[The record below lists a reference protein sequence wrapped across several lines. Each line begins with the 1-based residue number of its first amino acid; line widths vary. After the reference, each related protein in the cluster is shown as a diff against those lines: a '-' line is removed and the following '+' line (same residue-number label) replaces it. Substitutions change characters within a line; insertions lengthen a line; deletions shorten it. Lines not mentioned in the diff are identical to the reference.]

1 MLDNDTLEAG
11 LGADVIEEGNAP
23 EGEDQ
28 GEDESLEI
36 VIEGDEPEA
45 APEDQDD
52 DIEAELGDRGKRALQ
67 AARKAAKDAAA
78 KARAAEAEL
87 AAERALKAAPA
98 HDEPLPE
105 KPTIE
110 GCNYNTDVYDEKLRE
125 YFAAEQKDKAK
136 KEARIAEAQAETED
150 YQKRLG
156 NYVTAKQ
163 SMRVPDFDTA
173 EAMVRSKLTQVQQ
186 SIIIRNSENPA
197 NMILA
202 LGRSKKALDDLAAI
216 KDADRFA
223 FALAK
228 TEGKITVTQKSPP
241 PPESKLR
248 GGIGAGGGASLASQL
263 AAAEKEADRTGDRTR
278 VVQIKREIKAAGVK
292 A

>member
-28 GEDESLEI
+28 GDDESLEI

-98 HDEPLPE
+98 QDEPLPE

-125 YFAAEQKDKAK
+125 YFAAEQKVKDKRQAL
-136 KEARIAEAQAETED
+136 IAEEVAKTED

-156 NYVTAKQ
+156 NYISAKQ

-173 EAMVRSKLTQVQQ
+173 ESMVRSKLSIAQQ
-186 SIIIRNSENPA
+186 NVLIRCCDDPA
-197 NMILA
+197 TTILA
-202 LGRSKKALDDLAAI
+202 LGRSKRALDDLAAI
-216 KDADRFA
+216 KDVDRFA
-223 FALAK
+223 NSLGK
-228 TEGKITVTQKSPP
+228 LEGKIAVTKKSPP
-241 PPESKLR
+241 PPESKIR
-248 GGIGAGGGASLASQL
+248 GNAGSGGGVSLATQL
-263 AAAEKEADRTGDRTR
+263 EAAEREADRTGDRTR
-278 VVQIKREIKAAGVK
+278 VQQIKRQMAAAGVR